1 MKKIGI
7 FIMTFIFVVLL
18 MSTSTITAEKVYDGS
33 SDYKVENILLG
44 NPGAKFETLDGT
56 PLLMAQFDPNTTELK
71 PDEINDGNVD
81 RFQSVIKVN
90 QTGLKS
96 DPGVVGWAIFDL
108 GETHYVEEIRT
119 SFWNDWAFVDVVMQ
133 FASDENFT
141 QDVVTVY
148 NNDTDNSVGQGFGT
162 DGVYSDAVDKTQNI
176 HISARGRYFRVT
188 NKGNGQSYSLFTE
201 IQLYGITEGVMPA
214 ASTVPSGA
222 YLNDLH
228 VELFA
233 GEGLEEIRYTLD
245 GSIPTK
251 KSTLYTGAFEIEM
264 PVGGGIYLLRTVAY
278 YQDGTVSY
286 PKSYTYKFG
295 FEGNAAYGKG
305 AKLMDYSWNEIEGF
319 AFNSDGG
326 NPPGSPATVTDGA
339 INPWSVYATKEN
351 VLGWAVVDFGDV
363 YSINEVRVKA
373 YHDWKF
379 RNVIIQLS
387 TEADFSANVYT
398 VFNNDT
404 TNTVGQ
410 GVGIDGAYQEY
421 SFELRNI
428 FSFDPV
434 QARYIRFTNDASVHE
449 GKTISL
455 FEEIQAFSV
464 LGVEAPAEVQPILNV
479 KTLEDLKVNIT
490 TTKAEVIAQLPT
502 TVELVDAKN
511 NEFTVEGTWDSLDYN
526 GDEVGNYRY
535 EFKPSNL
542 SDSIFDFFDLFYI
555 NIEVQMVD
563 KTLLDLKIVEAELLE
578 EVNYTILSWLILTE
592 SLSEAIQINQ
602 SKKSNQTD
610 VDSALLDLEK
620 AISSLILRGNKN
632 ELNNKI
638 EDAKLI
644 DVTLY
649 TLKTKESF
657 LLALNNAK
665 VVANDLEAS
674 QLMVDNALN
683 KLNLT
688 ILELEFLGDK
698 TQLQQTYN
706 QAISIG
712 ANNYTIPSWA
722 ALLDMVDEAKIVL
735 DDEDASQDKVSLVL
749 ANLLQA
755 IEELKEA
762 VDKSNL
768 VLVLEEAKTIK
779 INNYTPETNKD
790 LLEYIVIAES
800 IITDLSVSQLRV
812 NEVSETLTR
821 IMSGLIKVADK
832 DNLNQEIKNRIN
844 QTGYTVS
851 SFNEYQIQLNT
862 AIAISNNLNASQ
874 DEVDEAKF
882 KLVSA
887 RENLVKIGDKT
898 TLNLEIQNAKNID
911 INKYDSK
918 KIEKLQEIIK
928 YAEKISNSNDVD
940 QNQINETVEL
950 LNTMINSLDIKT
962 NNSIGIIVLSIGILA
977 LITSLMMFFIKK
989 KGVKK

>member
-1 MKKIGI
+1 
-7 FIMTFIFVVLL
+7 

-56 PLLMAQFDPNTTELK
+56 PLLMAQFDSNTTELK
-71 PDEINDGNVD
+71 PDEINDGDVD

-162 DGVYSDAVDKTQNI
+162 DGVYSDAVDKTKNI

-251 KSTLYTGAFEIEM
+251 KSTLYTAAFEIEM

-351 VLGWAVVDFGDV
+351 VLGWAVVDFGDI

-479 KTLEDLKVNIT
+479 KTLEDLKVNIN

-511 NEFTVEGTWDSLDYN
+511 NEFTVEGTWSSLDYN
-526 GDEVGNYRY
+526 GDKVGNYILT
-535 EFKPSNL
+535 FVPNSL
-542 SDSIFDFFDLFYI
+542 DDSIFDFFNLFDI
-555 NIEVQMVD
+555 NVEVKEAI
-563 KTLLDLKIVEAELLE
+563 KTGLSAKVAEAELLE
-578 EVNYTILSWLILTE
+578 EVKYTTSSWNEFAEKLATAKTILLNVGSPQAL
-592 SLSEAIQINQ
+592 
-602 SKKSNQTD
+602 
-610 VDSALLDLEK
+610 VDDTIVELGEVITKLV
-620 AISSLILRGNKN
+620 LRGDKTLLNSKIAEV
-632 ELNNKI
+632 EL
-638 EDAKLI
+638 
-644 DVTLY
+644 
-649 TLKTKESF
+649 
-657 LLALNNAK
+657 
-665 VVANDLEAS
+665 LEAVKYIAS
-674 QLMVDNALN
+674 TWSELTNKLEAAKTVSANVDALQAEIDNALSELQTSLDN
-683 KLNLT
+683 
-688 ILELEFLGDK
+688 LELRGDK
-698 TQLQQTYN
+698 TALNTKITEAETLIEAEY
-706 QAISIG
+706 
-712 ANNYTIPSWA
+712 IPSSWA
-722 ALLDMVDEAKIVL
+722 AL
-735 DDEDASQDKVSLVL
+735 
-749 ANLLQA
+749 
-755 IEELKEA
+755 
-762 VDKSNL
+762 
-768 VLVLEEAKTIK
+768 
-779 INNYTPETNKD
+779 
-790 LLEYIVIAES
+790 
-800 IITDLSVSQLRV
+800 
-812 NEVSETLTR
+812 
-821 IMSGLIKVADK
+821 
-832 DNLNQEIKNRIN
+832 
-844 QTGYTVS
+844 QT
-851 SFNEYQIQLNT
+851 
-862 AIAISNNLNASQ
+862 
-874 DEVDEAKF
+874 
-882 KLVSA
+882 
-887 RENLVKIGDKT
+887 
-898 TLNLEIQNAKNID
+898 
-911 INKYDSK
+911 
-918 KIEKLQEIIK
+918 
-928 YAEKISNSNDVD
+928 
-940 QNQINETVEL
+940 
-950 LNTMINSLDIKT
+950 
-962 NNSIGIIVLSIGILA
+962 
-977 LITSLMMFFIKK
+977 
-989 KGVKK
+989 